1 MAKKIKESDIAETD
15 VKVEAAVARC
25 ESCGGTGRGVM
36 NGVYETTCKTC
47 KGTGK

>member
-1 MAKKIKESDIAETD
+1 MAKKITVEQIEET
-15 VKVEAAVARC
+15 VLGPVCLA
-25 ESCGGTGRGVM
+25 CGGTGRGAP